1 MLWTTFIAASSP
13 PAPTRPAASRWL
25 PVAQALGEY
34 SLMFLV
40 HPTLT
45 PAEIQK
51 TCEVVRAV
59 LAEAGA

>member
-1 MLWTTFIAASSP
+1 MPVGIQRLQLQGHVKAGQ
-13 PAPTRPAASRWL
+13 RL
-25 PVAQALGEY
+25 PVAQALGED